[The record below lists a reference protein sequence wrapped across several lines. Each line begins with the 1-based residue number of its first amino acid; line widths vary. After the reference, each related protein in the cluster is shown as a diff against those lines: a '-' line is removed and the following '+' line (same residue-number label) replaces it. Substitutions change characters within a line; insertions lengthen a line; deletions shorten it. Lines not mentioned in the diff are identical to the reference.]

1 MSTKVGAKGH
11 GWTGLEIERPL
22 IRLNGQEPLR
32 RTIQPTFPFFLFLPF
47 FSFFFSPTPRVYQT
61 LLPLLAF
68 DTLGQALM
76 SPRSVEIS
84 LPMFLIAFHP
94 IFREWRNLVER
105 RPSRNRSTITNRV
118 SKDRWAREET
128 RHDTY
133 TCIYIFYVH
142 FHWGI
147 SLGIDIDTYVNIV
160 Y

>member
-105 RPSRNRSTITNRV
+105 RPSRNRSTITNRGLKGQHAKRLV
-118 SKDRWAREET
+118 TIHIHVYIYSM
-128 RHDTY
+128 
-133 TCIYIFYVH
+133 YIFIGE
-142 FHWGI
+142 FRSESI
-147 SLGIDIDTYVNIV
+147 SIHT
-160 Y
+160 